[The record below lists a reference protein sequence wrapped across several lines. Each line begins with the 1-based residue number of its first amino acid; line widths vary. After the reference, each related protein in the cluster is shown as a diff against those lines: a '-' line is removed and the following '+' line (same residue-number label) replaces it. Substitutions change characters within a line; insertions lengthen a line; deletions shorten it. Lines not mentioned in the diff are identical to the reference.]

1 MKSERRLSKPM
12 AVRAACA
19 LALLGATLSCAA
31 QAQGPA
37 NAAQAQTAQLRPD
50 MAPDEL
56 VKTVTLE
63 VLDIIIKDKEIQA
76 GDRRKVV
83 ALVEEKVLPHFNFT
97 RMTALAV
104 GANWRSATPEQRK
117 RLIEEFR
124 TLLVRTYASSLTA
137 YRDQRFDFRPLRAKP
152 TDTDVT
158 VVVRILQSG
167 AQPVQLEY
175 DMEKTAA
182 GWKAWDVRVAG
193 ISLVINYRTEFANL
207 VRQSGIDGLIKTIA
221 AKNSALES
229 ANGAAK
235 K

>member
-1 MKSERRLSKPM
+1 MKLELALFRPIGF
-12 AVRAACA
+12 RAACA
-19 LALLGATLSCAA
+19 GALFAAALSCAA

-37 NAAQAQTAQLRPD
+37 SAAQAPGARLSVDTPA
-50 MAPDEL
+50 DEL

-63 VLDIIIKDKEIQA
+63 VLGIIAKDKEIQG
-76 GDRRKVV
+76 GDRRKVIT
-83 ALVEEKVLPHFNFT
+83 LVEDKVLPHFDFT

-104 GANWRSATPEQRK
+104 GFNWRAATPEQRK
-117 RLIEEFR
+117 RLTEGFK

-137 YRDQRFDFRPLRAKP
+137 YRDQRFDFRPLRSKP

-175 DMEKTAA
+175 DMEKTAS

-193 ISLVINYRTEFANL
+193 ISLVINYRTEFANI
-207 VRQSGIDGLIKTIA
+207 VRQSGIDGLVKAID
-221 AKNSALES
+221 AKNGALES
-229 ANGAAK
+229 ANGTAK

>member
-1 MKSERRLSKPM
+1 
-12 AVRAACA
+12 
-19 LALLGATLSCAA
+19 
-31 QAQGPA
+31 
-37 NAAQAQTAQLRPD
+37 
-50 MAPDEL
+50 
-56 VKTVTLE
+56 
-63 VLDIIIKDKEIQA
+63 
-76 GDRRKVV
+76 
-83 ALVEEKVLPHFNFT
+83 
-97 RMTALAV
+97 MTALAV
-104 GANWRSATPEQRK
+104 GVNWRSATPEQRK
-117 RLIEEFR
+117 RLTEEFK

-137 YRDQRFDFRPLRAKP
+137 YRDQRFDFRPLRARP

-207 VRQSGIDGLIKTIA
+207 VRESGIDGLIKTIA
-221 AKNSALES
+221 AKNGALDG
-229 ANGAAK
+229 ANGTAK

>member
-1 MKSERRLSKPM
+1 MIRLSRPT
-12 AVRAACA
+12 AVRTACA
-19 LALLGATLSCAA
+19 GALLAATLSCAA
-31 QAQGPA
+31 QAQSPA
-37 NAAQAQTAQLRPD
+37 SAAQAPSASARAD

-63 VLDIIIKDKEIQA
+63 VLGIISKDKQIQG
-76 GDRRKVV
+76 GDRRKVI

-104 GANWRSATPEQRK
+104 AANWRAATPEQKK
-117 RLIEEFR
+117 RLTEEFR

-193 ISLVINYRTEFANL
+193 ISLVINYRTEFANI
-207 VRQSGIDGLIKTIA
+207 VRQSGIDGLINTIS

>member
-1 MKSERRLSKPM
+1 MKAELRLSNPM

-37 NAAQAQTAQLRPD
+37 NAAQAPSAQARAQ

-104 GANWRSATPEQRK
+104 GANWRSATPEQK
-117 RLIEEFR
+117 KQLIEEFR

-158 VVVRILQSG
+158 VVVRILQPG

-221 AKNSALES
+221 AKNNALES

>member
-1 MKSERRLSKPM
+1 MKFELALSGRIG
-12 AVRAACA
+12 ARAACA
-19 LALLGATLSCAA
+19 GVLFAAALSCAA
-31 QAQGPA
+31 QAQTPA
-37 NAAQAQTAQLRPD
+37 NAAQAPGARPGAD
-50 MAPDEL
+50 MAPDAL
-56 VKTVTLE
+56 VKMVTLE
-63 VLDIIIKDKEIQA
+63 VLDIIAKDKDIQA
-76 GDRRKVV
+76 GHRQKVI

-97 RMTALAV
+97 RMTSLAV
-104 GANWRSATPEQRK
+104 AANWRNATPEQKK
-117 RLIEEFR
+117 RLTEEFK

-175 DMEKTAA
+175 DMEKTAT

-193 ISLVINYRTEFANL
+193 ISLVINYRTEFANR
-207 VRQSGIDGLIKTIA
+207 VRESGIDGLINTIA
-221 AKNSALES
+221 AKNNALES